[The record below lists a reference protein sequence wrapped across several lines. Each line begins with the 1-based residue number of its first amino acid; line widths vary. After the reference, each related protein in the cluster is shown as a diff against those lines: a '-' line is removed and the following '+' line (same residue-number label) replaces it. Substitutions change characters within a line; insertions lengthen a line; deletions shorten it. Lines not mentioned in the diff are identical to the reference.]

1 MCYNYD
7 GDGMRIDKIIK
18 LKNNKYKMIIDGEEL
33 VTFDN
38 VLLDNNLLYNK
49 NIDNDLYKKIKNDT
63 TYYEVYNDT
72 VKYILKKKRSKKEII
87 DFLDKKHFDKKDT
100 IIKKL
105 EDLKL
110 INDIEYCASYIN
122 DKIYLSK
129 NGINKIRIDLLNQN
143 IPIDVI
149 ENELNKIDYSVL
161 NDRLEKM
168 IIKKIKYN
176 RKYSNYQ
183 LSQKIM
189 NEMVNLGYNKEQVI
203 DILNQNLIV
212 NDSIINNEFNK
223 IYSKFKNRLSGVE
236 LNNKIK
242 QKMLSKGFELEKI
255 NELIKKTEN

>member
-1 MCYNYD
+1 MN
-7 GDGMRIDKIIK
+7 INKIVK
-18 LKNNKYKMIIDGEEL
+18 LKNSKYKIIVEDEEI
-33 VTFDN
+33 VTYDN
-38 VLLDNNLLYNK
+38 VILDNNLLYK
-49 NIDNDLYKKIKNDT
+49 KTIDNNLYNKIKRDT
-63 TYYEVYNDT
+63 IYYEVYNDT
-72 VKYILKKKRSKKEII
+72 IKYILKKKRSKKEIVE
-87 DFLDKKHFDKKDT
+87 FLEKKQFDKKDI

-110 INDIEYCASYIN
+110 INDVEYCASYIN

-143 IPIDVI
+143 IPIDI
-149 ENELNKIDYSVL
+149 IDNELSKVDCDIL
-161 NDRLEKM
+161 NQRLEKM
-168 IIKKIKYN
+168 IIKKIRYN

-183 LSQKIM
+183 LSQKII

-203 DILNQNLIV
+203 YILNQNLIT

-223 IYSKFKNRLSGVE
+223 IYNKLKNKFNGVE

-255 NELIKKTEN
+255 NELIKKTEK

>member
-1 MCYNYD
+1 M
-7 GDGMRIDKIIK
+7 
-18 LKNNKYKMIIDGEEL
+18 
-33 VTFDN
+33 
-38 VLLDNNLLYNK
+38 
-49 NIDNDLYKKIKNDT
+49 
-63 TYYEVYNDT
+63 
-72 VKYILKKKRSKKEII
+72 
-87 DFLDKKHFDKKDT
+87 
-100 IIKKL
+100 

>member
-1 MCYNYD
+1 MYIN
-7 GDGMRIDKIIK
+7 KIIK
-18 LKNNKYKMIIDGEEL
+18 LKNNKYKIVVESEEII
-33 VTFDN
+33 TFDN
-38 VLLDNNLLYNK
+38 VILDNNLLYKKTINQ
-49 NIDNDLYKKIKNDT
+49 DLYNKIKKDT
-63 TYYEVYNDT
+63 IYYQVYNDT

-143 IPIDVI
+143 IPIDII
-149 ENELNKIDYSVL
+149 ENELSKVDCDIL
-161 NDRLEKM
+161 NQRLEKM
-168 IIKKIKYN
+168 IIKKIRYN

-183 LSQKIM
+183 LSQKII
-189 NEMVNLGYNKEQVI
+189 NEMINLGYNKEQVI
-203 DILNQNLIV
+203 DILNQNLIT

-223 IYSKFKNRLSGVE
+223 IYNKLKNKFNGVE

-255 NELIKKTEN
+255 NELIKKTED